1 MATILFLI
9 LLIGLVALYAAHAR
23 LRERT
28 VRLERQVEN
37 LLSARDEAI
46 WGQRVEAEEARRE
59 WTPPAPAEPAERP
72 PAPVQR
78 PWIEEPAAAIAEE
91 PAPPPEPVAGL
102 FERFVGGRLL
112 IWIGGI
118 ALAVAGVYLVRYTVE
133 IGLVTP
139 QVRMI
144 VAALFGLL
152 LVGAGEAA
160 RSRPAIAGD
169 PRIAQALV
177 GAGIL
182 VLYATAYGAL
192 QLYGLIG
199 LGTASA
205 LMVAIT
211 AGALALSLR
220 HGAPTAVM
228 GLVGGFLT
236 PLLVGDPNS
245 SAVPLLAYL
254 ALLNGAL
261 FAVAQRRGWTWLAAG
276 AAVLSFIWTGLLL
289 FSDRDDALAAGLFV
303 LGLAIAASLAHPGGG
318 KELRLIQPAAI
329 GLLQLAALVGRTDL
343 GLPAWGLFGTLA
355 LASLVL
361 AARRPEYRLLPPF
374 ALALALLLLGT
385 RAFMGSDPLLPWVGV
400 AITVLFG
407 AFGAWRAKSDDRLL
421 WTLVASTAFAVPA
434 LILRAGEG
442 QLLAPALWGL
452 LLALLAIAPA
462 ALAWSQRAHA
472 RQDGLDL
479 PLMTAGTA
487 TLALLLAAVPDLL
500 PLDLVGGAWL
510 LLALGAA
517 LLARRLGDRGT
528 MMLAL
533 GTAALAS
540 VIVIGRVPELWR
552 TIIASLA
559 GEPAFVTRLPS
570 PGRALLLLL
579 VPAALLLG
587 LLRLSPE
594 SGARLRQGLAIAGT
608 LFLLTGL
615 WVLAKQ
621 VFALASTQDFVARG
635 FAERMLI
642 TQALFLAG
650 FLLGRAKKPGLAT
663 TGTALTALAAGRLIW
678 LDLIVHNPALS
689 DQWVGTIPL
698 LNLLAPA
705 FLGSAAWLYAARRRD
720 AGGLRG
726 VWLGGFLVALIAGTM
741 LLVRQAFQGPILTA
755 LTSPIGEF
763 YGYSLAGL
771 LLSIG
776 LLVAGVRLPDKALRV
791 AGLALLTATIVKV
804 FLIDAAAL
812 EGILRILSFLGL
824 GVALIGVGQLYGRV
838 LSAGAKASA
847 GGERRPADRT
857 QSPSPGRT

>member
-28 VRLERQVEN
+28 VRLERQLEN
-37 LLSARDEAI
+37 LLSARDQMLWE
-46 WGQRVEAEEARRE
+46 QRPETVESRRE
-59 WTPPAPAEPAERP
+59 WTPPTPAEPAERP

-78 PWIEEPAAAIAEE
+78 PWIEEPARAAVVEQ

-139 QVRMI
+139 EVRMI

-152 LVGAGEAA
+152 LIGAGEVA
-160 RSRPAIAGD
+160 RSRPALAGD

-261 FAVAQRRGWTWLAAG
+261 FAVASRRGWTWLAAG

-289 FSDRDDALAAGLFV
+289 FAERGDALAAGLFV
-303 LGLAIAASLAHPGGG
+303 VGLAVAASLARPGGG

-329 GLLQLAALVGRTDL
+329 GLLQLAALVARTDL
-343 GLPAWGLFGTLA
+343 GLPAWALFGALA

-361 AARRPEYRLLPPF
+361 ATRRPEYRLLPPF

-385 RAFMGSDPLLPWVGV
+385 RAFMGSDPMLAWVGV
-400 AITVLFG
+400 ATTALFG

-421 WTLVASTAFAVPA
+421 WTLVASTAFALPA
-434 LILRAGEG
+434 LVLRAGEG

-462 ALAWSQRAHA
+462 ALAWWQRGSA
-472 RQDGLDL
+472 RQDGADL
-479 PLMTAGTA
+479 PLMVAGTA
-487 TLALLLAAVPDLL
+487 TLALLLAAAPDLL

-510 LLALGAA
+510 LLTIGAA
-517 LLARRLGDRGT
+517 LAARRLGDRGT
-528 MMLAL
+528 MLLAL

-540 VIVIGRVPELWR
+540 VIVVGRVPELWT
-552 TIIASLA
+552 TILASLA
-559 GEPAFVTRLPS
+559 GEPALLTRLPR
-570 PGRALLLLL
+570 PERALLLLL
-579 VPAALLLG
+579 VPAALLFL
-587 LLRLSPE
+587 LLRLTPDSE
-594 SGARLRQGLAIAGT
+594 RRLRPGLAIAGT
-608 LFLLTGL
+608 VFLLGGL

-621 VFALASTQDFVARG
+621 IFSLSSAEEFVARG

-663 TGTALTALAAGRLIW
+663 TGTALTSLAAGRLIW
-678 LDLIVHNPALS
+678 FDLIVHNPTLS
-689 DQWVGTIPL
+689 NQWVGTLPL

-705 FLGSAAWLYAARRRD
+705 FLGSAAWLYAARRRN
-720 AGGLRG
+720 AGELSG
-726 VWLGGFLVALIAGTM
+726 VWLGGFLVALVAGAM

-755 LTSPIGEF
+755 PASPTAEF

-771 LLSIG
+771 LLSVA
-776 LLVAGVRLPDKALRV
+776 LLGAGVRLPDKALRV
-791 AGLALLTATIVKV
+791 AGLGLLTATIIKV

-824 GVALIGVGQLYGRV
+824 GIALIGVGQLYGKV
-838 LSAGAKASA
+838 LSAGAKKAA
-847 GGERRPADRT
+847 GGERHPADRT
-857 QSPSPGRT
+857 

>member
-1 MATILFLI
+1 VTFFTMI
-9 LLIGLVALYAAHAR
+9 LLFGLVALYAAHKR

-28 VRLERQVEN
+28 DRIERQLDE
-37 LLSARDEAI
+37 LLSARDRALWGPRAEAT
-46 WGQRVEAEEARRE
+46 EPRRE
-59 WTPPAPAEPAERP
+59 WTPPPRVETAEEAAAPVERP
-72 PAPVQR
+72 WVEEPGTLAAVV
-78 PWIEEPAAAIAEE
+78 EEPAL
-91 PAPPPEPVAGL
+91 PSEPVAGL

-139 QVRMI
+139 EVRMI

-199 LGTASA
+199 LGTASV

-211 AGALALSLR
+211 AGALGLSLR

-245 SAVPLLAYL
+245 GAVPLLAYL

-289 FSDRDDALAAGLFV
+289 FAERGDALAAGLFV
-303 LGLAIAASLAHPGGG
+303 VGLAIAASLARPGGG

-343 GLPAWGLFGTLA
+343 GLPAWALFGTLA

-361 AARRPEYRLLPPF
+361 ASRRPEYRLLPPF
-374 ALALALLLLGT
+374 ALALALLLLGA
-385 RAFMGSDPLLPWVGV
+385 RAFMGSDPLLLWVAA
-400 AITVLFG
+400 AITALFG
-407 AFGAWRAKSDDRLL
+407 AFGFVRSKRDDRLL
-421 WTLVASTAFAVPA
+421 WTLVASAAFAGPA
-434 LILRAGEG
+434 LILRGGEG
-442 QLLAPALWGL
+442 QLLASGLWGL
-452 LLALLAIAPA
+452 LLALLALAPA

-472 RQDGLDL
+472 RQDKVDL
-479 PLMTAGTA
+479 PLLVAGTA
-487 TLALLLAAVPDLL
+487 TLALPLAAAPDLL
-500 PLDLVGGAWL
+500 PLDLVGAAWL
-510 LLALGAA
+510 LLAIGAA
-517 LLARRLGDRGT
+517 LAAKRLGDRGI
-528 MMLAL
+528 MLLTL
-533 GTAALAS
+533 GTAALAA
-540 VIVIGRVPELWR
+540 VVVVGRVPELWA
-552 TIIASLA
+552 TVIASLV
-559 GEPAFVTRLPS
+559 GEPALVGDLPR
-570 PGRALLLLL
+570 PERALLVLLL
-579 VPAALLLG
+579 PAALLFL
-587 LLRLSPE
+587 LLRIAAE
-594 SGARLRQGLAIAGT
+594 SERRLRPGLAIAGT
-608 LFLLTGL
+608 VFLLGGL

-621 VFALASTQDFVARG
+621 VFALGNAEDFVARG

-642 TQALFLAG
+642 TQALFAAG
-650 FLLGRAKKPGLAT
+650 FLLGRSKKAGLAA
-663 TGTALTALAAGRLIW
+663 TGTALTLLAAARLLW
-678 LDLIVHNPALS
+678 FDLIVHNPALV
-689 DQWVGTIPL
+689 DQWVATIPL

-705 FLGSAAWLYAARRRD
+705 FLGSAAWLLAARRRD
-720 AGGLRG
+720 AGGLKG
-726 VWLGGFLVALIAGTM
+726 LWLTAFLIALVAGTM

-755 LTSPIGEF
+755 LASPIGEF

-771 LLSIG
+771 LLSIA
-776 LLVAGVRLPDKALRV
+776 LLGAGVRLPDKALRV
-791 AGLALLTATIVKV
+791 AGLALLTATIIKV

-824 GVALIGVGQLYGRV
+824 GIALIGVGKLYGKV
-838 LSAGAKASA
+838 LSAGTKTPA
-847 GGERRPADRT
+847 G
-857 QSPSPGRT
+857 